1 MSAELPF
8 EISLSLA
15 LSGKGAADQ
24 AAFDAALNEAKSGL
38 VELLEASD
46 PLELLT
52 ILDREDDLAAATD
65 LAKSFAADADKIF
78 VLGIGGSSAGGH
90 ALSYLL
96 PYANEREP
104 RVIFFSNL
112 DHSVFGA
119 ALAGCNPAK
128 TKFLSISKS
137 GGTAETLIQTLAAA
151 AFLRKEVNEKDIA
164 SHFAVVTD
172 PGPSPLRKFAE
183 QIGCPILDH
192 PIGIGGRFSV
202 LSVVGLFPATLM
214 GLDAKAFRAGA
225 KTVIDNA
232 CENPGAHDGPAA
244 GAALHAALLCAHR
257 LRESVLWSY
266 TSKLGTF
273 GNWWRQLWAE
283 SLGKDEQG
291 TTPIAALGS
300 ADQHSQ
306 LQLFLDGPGG
316 ALFTLIIPNSAGNGP
331 RVSRADADSLG
342 LSYLADKSLG
352 DLVTSGGRATAQ
364 TLASRGRPVRVFQL
378 GTVDEY
384 ALGAL
389 FMHFM
394 LETILMARLTGV
406 DPFGQPAVEE
416 GKVLTRKIL
425 EGN

>member
-1 MSAELPF
+1 MLAKLPF

-15 LSGKGAADQ
+15 LTGNGAADRP
-24 AAFDAALNEAKSGL
+24 AFDAALNEAKSCL
-38 VELLEASD
+38 TDLLGASD

-52 ILDREDDLAAATD
+52 ILDREDDLAAAAD
-65 LAKSFAADADKIF
+65 LAKSFAADVEKII

-119 ALAGCNPAK
+119 VLSRCDPAK
-128 TKFLSISKS
+128 TKFLCISKS
-137 GGTAETLIQTLAAA
+137 GGTAETLIQTLAVA
-151 AFLRKEVNEKDIA
+151 AFLRKEVAENDIA
-164 SHFAVVTD
+164 GHFAVVTD

-202 LSVVGLFPATLM
+202 LSVVGLFPALLM
-214 GLDAKAFRAGA
+214 GLDASAFRAGA
-225 KTVIDNA
+225 KAVINNA
-232 CENPGAHDGPAA
+232 GENPGADDGPAA

-266 TSKLGTF
+266 TDKLGTF

-316 ALFTLIIPNSAGNGP
+316 ALFTLIIPNSVGDGP
-331 RVSRADADSLG
+331 CVSDADAQSLG
-342 LSYLADKSLG
+342 LSYLAGKSLG
-352 DLVTSGGRATAQ
+352 DLVTSGGHATAQ
-364 TLASRGRPVRVFQL
+364 TLARRGRPVRVFQL

-394 LETILMARLTGV
+394 LETILMAHLTGV

-425 EGN
+425 EGK